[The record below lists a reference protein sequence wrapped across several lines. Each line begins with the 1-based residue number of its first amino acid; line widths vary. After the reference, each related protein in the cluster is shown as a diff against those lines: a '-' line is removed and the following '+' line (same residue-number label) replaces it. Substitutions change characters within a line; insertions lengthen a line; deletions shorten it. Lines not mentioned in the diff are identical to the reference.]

1 MTVVKIAWGR
11 QFDFST
17 LFMGRII
24 GVLTAISQKYFWDNF
39 IFCITLP
46 AHATEAQK
54 IVQGKKASKIISFAT
69 KMVTLFSLD
78 KECILLLTYLWDII
92 AITAVIKMFMSIID
106 WLILGWLHYYRLH
119 SKKNLG

>member
-1 MTVVKIAWGR
+1 MF
-11 QFDFST
+11 QFSNAYLVRGLSFLVFWEYECYFSNVSRNT
-17 LFMGRII
+17 
-24 GVLTAISQKYFWDNF
+24 SQQEKENSPQYVERKN
-39 IFCITLP
+39 
-46 AHATEAQK
+46 K
-54 IVQGKKASKIISFAT
+54 SKRFAT